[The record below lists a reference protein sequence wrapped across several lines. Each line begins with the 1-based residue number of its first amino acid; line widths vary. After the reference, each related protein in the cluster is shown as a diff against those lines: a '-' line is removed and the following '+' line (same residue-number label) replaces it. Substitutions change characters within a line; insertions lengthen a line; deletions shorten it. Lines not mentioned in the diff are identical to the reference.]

1 MKKKTTKSARNPRS
15 LANLRPPWEKGTSG
29 NPTGRPKDDAGEIAR
44 KIFERNAKAIY
55 DAMLKSLMRGDP
67 RVFTALADRGY
78 GKATQQ
84 LTFSG
89 SDAEPLDYSV
99 TIQFVDGADGREK
112 MDNSGRQVNLIEGD
126 PEAEADREHDLS
138 VSFVDSEPG

>member
-67 RVFTALADRGY
+67 RVYRSRRSRLWQSYSAAYFLRFRCRASRL
-78 GKATQQ
+78 
-84 LTFSG
+84 FCN
-89 SDAEPLDYSV
+89 YSV
-99 TIQFVDGADGREK
+99 R
-112 MDNSGRQVNLIEGD
+112 
-126 PEAEADREHDLS
+126 
-138 VSFVDSEPG
+138 